1 MRLARRWEMP
11 FRHWRRKGS
20 AALVFPASLGQ
31 PVFCKVKQNTHTNSQ
46 KKKEPPCKKLRLST
60 RAPSTASPGKSQT
73 VTWHPV
79 SRLDIL
85 LARGLFF
92 WSSLSESLIARD
104 APGLPCMWQNC
115 CKGIMIRGPHKC
127 WLLPICAQGGSPQS
141 NNTHAKRQ
149 DTWILYLSR
158 KRT

>member
-1 MRLARRWEMP
+1 MHETTA
-11 FRHWRRKGS
+11 
-20 AALVFPASLGQ
+20 VDASQ
-31 PVFCKVKQNTHTNSQ
+31 Y
-46 KKKEPPCKKLRLST
+46 
-60 RAPSTASPGKSQT
+60 PSTAAPGKRQT

-79 SRLDIL
+79 SRLDVL

-141 NNTHAKRQ
+141 NNTHAKRYESCIFHATEHSIRNKAKNTQ
-149 DTWILYLSR
+149 TRLIPNN
-158 KRT
+158 KRRQEWKSEEDKPKAPRSWWDASAET